1 MARSGCKTARERR
14 AKKALALV
22 VARTVLR
29 QIGPGSPG
37 RRGGHRKRRG
47 GAGSL
52 GAASVG
58 ALAIGALS
66 AGAGAV
72 GALAIGRLAIKRGS
86 VGSLRIEDLAVGR
99 LRVEELT
106 VLSRSESL

>member
-1 MARSGCKTARERR
+1 MARSGWKATRERR

-22 VARTVLR
+22 VARAVLR
-29 QIGPGSPG
+29 QIGPESPS
-37 RRGGHRKRRG
+37 RRGHRKRKG

-52 GAASVG
+52 GAGSVG

-66 AGAGAV
+66 AGAGAI

-86 VGSLRIEDLAVGR
+86 VGSLRIEDLQVGR